1 MAIEKLPVDFKDD
14 IIDVSVTDKRRYHI
28 ITNSD
33 GTVSLN
39 DVTTYLQNGSQFGSE
54 QIIQANEA
62 VNEII
67 DNLGNLETLETKDKT
82 NLVRGINEITKN
94 IGDMETLTTDDKL
107 NIVNAVNEVI
117 SDIGNIKT
125 LTTDDKSNIV
135 NAVNEISSGWSNAI
149 KNYLPLT
156 GGTIEGDWLPLKIKR
171 KTADTQGLLFQNST
185 GDLVELQATN
195 EGTFKIWSNK
205 LFKEIFTVKSDGCYS
220 YGTKLLTK
228 DETEFILANQ
238 QSLSFTNKVCT
249 ITNSKITA
257 NSLADVY
264 FTSDTIEHAGE
275 CNIKVESLAG
285 QIKLTAEKQPTF
297 EIKATIKIRVV

>member
-39 DVTTYLQNGSQFGSE
+39 DVTTYLQNGSRFGAE

-67 DNLGNLETLETKDKT
+67 DNLG
-82 NLVRGINEITKN
+82 
-94 IGDMETLTTDDKL
+94 
-107 NIVNAVNEVI
+107 
-117 SDIGNIKT
+117 DIRT
-125 LTTDDKSNIV
+125 LTTDDKSNMV

-171 KTADTQGLLFQNST
+171 KTADTQGLSFQNST

-205 LFKEIFTVKSDGCYS
+205 LFKEIFTIKSDGCYS
-220 YGTKLLTK
+220 YGTKLLAK
-228 DETEFILANQ
+228 DEIEFILANQ
-238 QSLSFTNKVCT
+238 QTLSFTNKVCT

-275 CNIKVESLAG
+275 CSITVESYAG
-285 QIKLTAEKQPTF
+285 HITLTAAKQPTST
-297 EIKATIKIRVV
+297 IKATIKIRVV